1 MAFAQ
6 RSFRIARRTIPAGT
20 KNMRATDQN
29 ADSPPPATFGSEP
42 AALPLYAQ
50 VKKHL
55 IHRVLSGE
63 WQPGKRLPSE
73 AEIAQGYGLSLG
85 TVRKAI
91 KEMVDE
97 GLVARWPGRGTFVTS
112 HGPGGHRP
120 FRFNCVHRDDGERM
134 AGQPT
139 RYLDARAD
147 HAHERAAAGLRIDAG
162 DPVSVVVRVRQLH
175 EQPVLIETSYLSE
188 ATCPGAQARLWKER
202 PDSVYQL
209 LEQAYGILVTRVEE
223 KVRARAATD
232 YESTQLQLEEN
243 TPVLEI
249 ERTAFSL
256 SDERVEWRTIVCE
269 TEHFHYL
276 NQQKR

>member
-1 MAFAQ
+1 M
-6 RSFRIARRTIPAGT
+6 RSE
-20 KNMRATDQN
+20 DS
-29 ADSPPPATFGSEP
+29 SPPAEP
-42 AALPLYAQ
+42 SVTTSGLGPTSLPLYAQ

-63 WQPGKRLPSE
+63 WKPGERLPSE
-73 AEIAQGYGLSLG
+73 AEIAEGYGLSLG

-120 FRFNCVHRDDGERM
+120 FRFNCVHRDDGQRM

-139 RYLDARAD
+139 EYVDSRRDQAD
-147 HAHERAAAGLRIDAG
+147 ERAAAGLGIETG
-162 DPVSVVVRVRQLH
+162 DPVSVVIRLRELDG
-175 EQPVLIETSYLSE
+175 QPALIETTHLAE
-188 ATCPGAQARLWKER
+188 TLCPNAHELLWNEQ
-202 PDSVYQL
+202 PNSVYQL

-232 YESTQLQLEEN
+232 QESEWLHIDAA

-256 SDERVEWRTIVCE
+256 SGERVEWRTIVCD
-269 TEHFHYL
+269 TSQYYYL

>member
-1 MAFAQ
+1 MAKEHESTAPFAGASSVQ
-6 RSFRIARRTIPAGT
+6 PTS
-20 KNMRATDQN
+20 
-29 ADSPPPATFGSEP
+29 
-42 AALPLYAQ
+42 LPLYAQ

-63 WQPGKRLPSE
+63 WKPGERLPPE
-73 AEIAQGYGLSLG
+73 ADIAEGYELSLG

-91 KEMVDE
+91 KEMERE

-139 RYLDARAD
+139 QYLDAHREVAD
-147 HAHERAAAGLRIDAG
+147 ERVAAGLHIGADGA
-162 DPVSVVVRVRQLH
+162 VSVVVRLRELH
-175 EQPVLIETSYLSE
+175 GEPVLIETSHLPETLCPE
-188 ATCPGAQARLWKER
+188 AHALLWKQR

-232 YESTQLQLEEN
+232 FESARLQLTEHA
-243 TPVLEI
+243 PVLEI